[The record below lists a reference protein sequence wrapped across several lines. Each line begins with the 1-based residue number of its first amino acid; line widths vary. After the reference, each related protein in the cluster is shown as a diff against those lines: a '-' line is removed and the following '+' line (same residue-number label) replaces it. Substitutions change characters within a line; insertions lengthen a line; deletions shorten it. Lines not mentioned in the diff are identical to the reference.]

1 LDDLPDDAIT
11 GHHDGPHGPGA
22 TRPAAENIEKG
33 TDVDK
38 VSGLDEAEAVPSP
51 GPHERAPER
60 DERGR
65 L

>member
-1 LDDLPDDAIT
+1 MVPTAPAQPGPLPKT
-11 GHHDGPHGPGA
+11 LK
-22 TRPAAENIEKG
+22 KG

-51 GPHERAPER
+51 GPHERSPER